1 MVRRQRPVS
10 HRQQMQRVWNHIETR
25 IRPQIPAL
33 MPLME
38 EEFCPR
44 LLQLM
49 EQAQEDGSNRTAFD
63 DLVNQAVILAVM
75 TVLSGRTTNPL
86 NQDHVR
92 YWTCAF
98 RTSALEQSQ
107 EDVMAAIL
115 QDEIEAAA

>member
-1 MVRRQRPVS
+1 
-10 HRQQMQRVWNHIETR
+10 MQRAWNHIEAR

-49 EQAQEDGSNRTAFD
+49 ERAQEDGSNRTAFD

-75 TVLSGRTTNPL
+75 TVLSGRTANPL
-86 NQDHVR
+86 NQDHVCH
-92 YWTCAF
+92 WTHAF
-98 RTSALEQSQ
+98 RISALDQSQ